1 MRAQAYVLTQ
11 VGPPL
16 PKQRSTIH
24 SGSPP
29 LNVSGEGSG
38 NMYTNNSLG
47 SATAAARSKFA
58 ILPASVPPTIR
69 NVNANPPRLRTHAH
83 ALCARV
89 WRGVRVAEL
98 QQSLDYD

>member
-1 MRAQAYVLTQ
+1 MSFVIGAIEEEIGVDLSKSRLAMEENRSSIMRTQAYVLTQ

-47 SATAAARSKFA
+47 SAAARSKFA
-58 ILPASVPPTIR
+58 ILPASVPPSY
-69 NVNANPPRLRTHAH
+69 
-83 ALCARV
+83 
-89 WRGVRVAEL
+89 EM
-98 QQSLDYD
+98 